1 MLRKF
6 QNSIYLYL
14 FGSRPSVWREPLA
27 ECEVCGRE
35 MLGRNIPRHMLIHKK
50 SRKFQCVQCSFIS
63 FDVLELKKHYLK
75 HHNLPM
81 PSVLKLMQQLLK
93 PATAKMGSRRTS
105 LDSETGSSGSCESS
119 EKLIT
124 RRSSIATETIQRS
137 SIAMIRRSSNLSDV
151 GMIRRSSNNS
161 DTEIVKEKVPIIKS
175 ERSYQ
180 VESYDAA
187 SELSESSCESNSD
200 IVDSVIKD
208 IPYLKVHERVKIDKG
223 YHPSQIKEL
232 MKVFALTW
240 HPSVPQKLILEEKL
254 GVPFTKLRY
263 WFDNNRRRVL
273 KLQERKKNE
282 VVKLEKSRPRSVPD
296 QRLENKYSST
306 DPDKQ
311 SCLSRVNQ
319 LTAEG
324 EPVCIGSESDISYC
338 NICRF
343 TCPSRGNL
351 YTHLSLHGLE
361 YKFCSSRTQ
370 GPGNGCRKIF
380 TPETF
385 DKHVCSDD
393 APTPIGN
400 FPLIRGGVK
409 PVILNHV
416 SDTEKDEE
424 DSDCD
429 TDEEDNDE
437 NDKETEAD
445 LVDKLLK
452 SGKEVCLGYDIPGEL
467 HQCNFCP
474 YSCPVRGNLYKH
486 IGSHGFQEIKF
497 CKEIRENSK
506 LSDPTQRGCRK
517 IFHLDTY
524 DLHLCTEDD
533 PTRLG
538 DFKVSRGIN
547 PRIRSPMKSDLMK
560 PPKLKIKSK
569 KKFAV
574 PDGSPAKFYCDGYTR
589 LFHRLGS
596 RDKHAFP
603 MNTTFQ
609 RNGQLE
615 LVYLTAGQMRAVR
628 EFCMGSEKYFLVW
641 TLCVI
646 LFGL

>member
-1 MLRKF
+1 MLSKF
-6 QNSIYLYL
+6 RNSIYLYL
-14 FGSRPSVWREPLA
+14 FGYRPSVWREPLI

-50 SRKFQCVQCSFIS
+50 SRKFQCVQCSFIT

-93 PATAKMGSRRTS
+93 PATAKVGSRRTS
-105 LDSETGSSGSCESS
+105 LNSETGSSGSCESS
-119 EKLIT
+119 DKLIT

-137 SIAMIRRSSNLSDV
+137 SIQIRRSSNLSDV

-161 DTEIVKEKVPIIKS
+161 DTEIAKEKVPIIKS
-175 ERSYQ
+175 EKTYQ
-180 VESYDAA
+180 IESYDAA

-200 IVDSVIKD
+200 IVDSVIRD
-208 IPYLKVHERVKIDKG
+208 IPYLKVHERVKLDKG
-223 YHPSQIKEL
+223 YHPSQIGEL

-282 VVKLEKSRPRSVPD
+282 VVKLEKTRPRSVPD

-311 SCLSRVNQ
+311 GCLSRVNQ

-338 NICRF
+338 NMCRF

-351 YTHLSLHGLE
+351 YKHLSLHGLE
-361 YKFCSSRTQ
+361 YKLCSSRTE
-370 GPGNGCRKIF
+370 GPGPGCRKIF

-385 DKHVCSDD
+385 DKHKCSND
-393 APTPIGN
+393 APIPIGN
-400 FPLIRGGVK
+400 FPLFRGGVK
-409 PVILNHV
+409 PVISNHV
-416 SDTEKDEE
+416 SDTEEDEE
-424 DSDCD
+424 DSDSD
-429 TDEEDNDE
+429 TDQEENDE
-437 NDKETEAD
+437 NDEETEAD

-452 SGKEVCLGYDIPGEL
+452 SGKEVCLGYDVPGEL

-524 DLHLCTEDD
+524 DLHVCTEDD

-538 DFKVSRGIN
+538 DFKVCRGKN
-547 PRIRSPMKSDLMK
+547 PRMRSPQKSDLMK
-560 PPKLKIKSK
+560 SPKLKIKSK
-569 KKFAV
+569 KKFSV

-628 EFCMGSEKYFLVW
+628 EFCMGSEKYFLVG
-641 TLCVI
+641 T
-646 LFGL
+646 